1 MWSHGIDTRECGEQ
15 VAEHYDTA
23 VVNFAGIK
31 YPLKIYPGGKTRK
44 PVLAV
49 SVRRSETSRRAQ
61 YQRRFSASEQRVPH
75 EVQTRFLRV
84 EQDKICGCYLHPLKF
99 CQEPRK
105 PVWSHGIDTREC
117 GEQVAEHYDTA
128 VVNFAGIKYPLKIYS
143 GGKTR
148 KPVLAVSVRRSKT
161 SCKYKKDGY
170 QTRLFIINSSV

>member
-1 MWSHGIDTRECGEQ
+1 MRKPVLAVSVRGSETSRRAQYQRRFKICGCYQHPLKFCQEPRKPVWSHGIDTRECGEQ

-49 SVRRSETSRRAQ
+49 SVR
-61 YQRRFSASEQRVPH
+61 
-75 EVQTRFLRV
+75 
-84 EQDKICGCYLHPLKF
+84 G
-99 CQEPRK
+99 
-105 PVWSHGIDTREC
+105 
-117 GEQVAEHYDTA
+117 
-128 VVNFAGIKYPLKIYS
+128 
-143 GGKTR
+143 
-148 KPVLAVSVRRSKT
+148 SKT

>member
-1 MWSHGIDTRECGEQ
+1 MLPVSPHGECGEQ

-49 SVRRSETSRRAQ
+49 SVRRS
-61 YQRRFSASEQRVPH
+61 
-75 EVQTRFLRV
+75 
-84 EQDKICGCYLHPLKF
+84 
-99 CQEPRK
+99 
-105 PVWSHGIDTREC
+105 
-117 GEQVAEHYDTA
+117 
-128 VVNFAGIKYPLKIYS
+128 
-143 GGKTR
+143 
-148 KPVLAVSVRRSKT
+148 KT